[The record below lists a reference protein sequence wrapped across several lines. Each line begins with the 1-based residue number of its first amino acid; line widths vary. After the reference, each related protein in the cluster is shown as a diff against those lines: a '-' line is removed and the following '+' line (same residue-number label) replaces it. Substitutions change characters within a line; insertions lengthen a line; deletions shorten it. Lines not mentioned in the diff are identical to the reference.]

1 MPPSTPISMVD
12 LPLEY
17 CSADHVHE
25 QHRWRPP
32 ENRDWR
38 NCPGIPFGWKQ
49 VIENV
54 TRWFEHLRALGVTAT
69 AGGHKKT
76 VHEAHEFAKDPSAEE
91 AADVV
96 ISVLGYCHFRDW
108 DLTEAIAKKMH
119 TNWQRE
125 WRDNGDG
132 TWRHVSKDG
141 TMKRPAGE
149 VLHEKIAD
157 IIDAAHGS
165 SALRAKSMKQ
175 AGEIMALLEAEGHV

>member
-141 TMKRPAGE
+141 TMKRPVEAQLRE
-149 VLHEKIAD
+149 QIETVLLPFFHMPPDEAMRCD
-157 IIDAAHGS
+157 PVGAV
-165 SALRAKSMKQ
+165 LRVLR
-175 AGEIMALLEAEGHV
+175 EEGHV